1 MRKPCDHGTPYDLLI
16 SLLSPPFLLFPSS
29 TLRTGSNRRAIC
41 IRDPQADQARARESY
56 FYICGGNPAAN
67 CGFDERDIRG
77 AQVSR
82 DPQQP
87 CFGTDSFVDLRDE
100 DNFLYVSYSGEN
112 TFGQDG
118 WLEVSSDA

>member
-1 MRKPCDHGTPYDLLI
+1 MKKKVICEKADRTDIPTIDKKKYLVPSVRKPCDHGTPDDLLI

-87 CFGTDSFVDLRDE
+87 CFGTDSL
-100 DNFLYVSYSGEN
+100 
-112 TFGQDG
+112 
-118 WLEVSSDA
+118 